1 MTDIAADSCFT
12 PDAAVR
18 RARWAVATVFFVN
31 GAGFASW
38 VSRIPALRSGLS
50 LSDAALGSVLFAM
63 SVGVLLSFPIAAR
76 GVRLLG
82 ARQLTLVAGLL
93 TVALLPV
100 PFMVGIVPSLVLVL
114 LELGLANGMT
124 DVAMNVLAVDVQS
137 RMGRPVMSSLHGMW
151 SAGGF
156 VGAAAGGAAAH
167 AGLAP
172 AWHLGAVAAVL
183 ALLLVV
189 AATQL
194 GGAVSPRATPR
205 PAPASASR
213 THGRAR
219 LDRILLGFGLLC
231 FCTFLV
237 EGALADWTAV
247 YLRDRLHTTESLAA
261 LGYAVFAAAMMGMR
275 LCGDRVLARFG
286 AARVL
291 PWLNAAGA
299 VSLGLAL
306 AAGSVGPT
314 LPALAIVGLGLATVV
329 PSVFSAAARHAAAR
343 DEAGAGR
350 AIAWMAGFGYTG
362 FLVGPP
368 VMGWFAQATD
378 LRVAMGLL
386 ALLIAGIAVLAPTLR
401 ENAPPNAG

>member
-1 MTDIAADSCFT
+1 MTDLAADACCA

-38 VSRIPALRSGLS
+38 VSRIPALRTSHA
-50 LSDAALGSVLFAM
+50 LSDGALGGVLFAM
-63 SVGVLLSFPIAAR
+63 SVGVLLSFPLAAR

-82 ARQLTLVAGLL
+82 ARQLTLVAALL
-93 TVALLPV
+93 TLALLPV

-137 RMGRPVMSSLHGMW
+137 RMGRPVMSSLHGLW

-183 ALLLVV
+183 ALVLAGAAPLLG
-189 AATQL
+189 AA
-194 GGAVSPRATPR
+194 SPAR
-205 PAPASASR
+205 PAPARPAVASR
-213 THGRAR
+213 TQRGAR
-219 LDRILLGFGLLC
+219 LDRVLIGFGVIC

-247 YLRDRLHTTESLAA
+247 YLRDRLHTSESIAA

-275 LCGDRVLARFG
+275 LCGDRVLARVG
-286 AARVL
+286 VARLL
-291 PWLNAAGA
+291 PRLNTAGA
-299 VSLGLAL
+299 VALGLAL
-306 AAGSVGPT
+306 AAASVELT
-314 LPALAIVGLGLATVV
+314 LPALAVVGLGLATVV
-329 PSVFSAAARHAAAR
+329 PSVFSAAARHAQQR
-343 DEAGAGR
+343 DEADAGR

-368 VMGWFAQATD
+368 VMGWLAQATD
-378 LRVAMGLL
+378 LRMAMALL
-386 ALLIAGIAVLAPTLR
+386 AVLIAGVAALAPTLR
-401 ENAPPNAG
+401 ENARPDAG